1 MDKTC
6 RMSGVGTKMET
17 QEGKFK
23 IVQNLL
29 VNEIMVIIFLFFF
42 LILTLY
48 SRHTGMEEGSHGKRF
63 ICLDMFLAEIW

>member
-1 MDKTC
+1 
-6 RMSGVGTKMET
+6 MET

-29 VNEIMVIIFLFFF
+29 VNEIMVIIFLFLFFFF

-48 SRHTGMEEGSHGKRF
+48 SRHTGMEEGSHGNRF
-63 ICLDMFLAEIW
+63 IFLDMFLAKIW